1 MPSKVSQ
8 RVQALLKAYGHYE
21 SRCSTPST
29 PSPPETPP
37 RFGTGDLLP
46 RELPPLRAFRRQSQ
60 VVKPL
65 KPVRRKLQGEPPN
78 WRRSH
83 SQRGVPKRPA
93 SSPGSTTGTTRP
105 QATFTRQT
113 SSPKASK
120 DIWEASKVQQLA
132 GEIQSSLE
140 LPEQD
145 EEVKPLQKWELH
157 RLAREVNM
165 QVDELVEVK
174 DIFDSFDEDD
184 TGTLDIGE
192 FQNVAMRILCS
203 QLGDTDQAAERA
215 RHLCERNFSL
225 IDSDGSGSVDFEEFL
240 RWYSS
245 RSFHQS
251 LLLTDRER
259 QIRDLAKK
267 VGLDANTVDK
277 VKEYYD
283 GADVDRS
290 GAISYEEF
298 AEILPR
304 MLKLPA
310 GQKLSE
316 RRIQHFWNEADTNH
330 DNSLAFSEFL
340 FWWCKNFTRDTAI
353 QDFLRVQNPEI
364 MGNFY
369 KSVRRLKV
377 EFDPPPEWSR
387 VSEPE
392 DKPPRRN
399 STFVPL

>member
-1 MPSKVSQ
+1 
-8 RVQALLKAYGHYE
+8 
-21 SRCSTPST
+21 
-29 PSPPETPP
+29 
-37 RFGTGDLLP
+37 
-46 RELPPLRAFRRQSQ
+46 
-60 VVKPL
+60 
-65 KPVRRKLQGEPPN
+65 
-78 WRRSH
+78 
-83 SQRGVPKRPA
+83 
-93 SSPGSTTGTTRP
+93 
-105 QATFTRQT
+105 
-113 SSPKASK
+113 
-120 DIWEASKVQQLA
+120 
-132 GEIQSSLE
+132 
-140 LPEQD
+140 
-145 EEVKPLQKWELH
+145 
-157 RLAREVNM
+157 M

-316 RRIQHFWNEADTNH
+316 RRIQHFWNEA
-330 DNSLAFSEFL
+330 
-340 FWWCKNFTRDTAI
+340 
-353 QDFLRVQNPEI
+353 
-364 MGNFY
+364 
-369 KSVRRLKV
+369 
-377 EFDPPPEWSR
+377 
-387 VSEPE
+387 
-392 DKPPRRN
+392 
-399 STFVPL
+399 